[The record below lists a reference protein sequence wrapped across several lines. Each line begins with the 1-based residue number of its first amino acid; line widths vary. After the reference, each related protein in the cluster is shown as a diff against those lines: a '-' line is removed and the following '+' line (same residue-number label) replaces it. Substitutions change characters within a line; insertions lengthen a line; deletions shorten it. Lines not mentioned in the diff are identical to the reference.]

1 MRIPM
6 RHWSFNRQ
14 IALASLTVV
23 IAFAILAVAALA
35 GFVFVERTFEGYQNR
50 QENVQTINQIQ
61 MRLKDIRLIE
71 TDAILESDADLLST
85 YPNRTADLFKDL
97 EGLSSGV
104 ALRSQNQPTYQT
116 VESLKAALLKRKD
129 LSDQI
134 LRAAVSGDSDKA
146 LELYDFTDKEN
157 MQIQEFINSTSA
169 ELSAYETSRVAGIK
183 QELNRGIRNW
193 IVGVALLALGC
204 ISLVPSIVHS
214 NMSSVRRQ
222 LARSVDNILDSAQKV
237 EPLLRRIDEFGSK
250 FRQGKDASQ
259 TALNE
264 SGAAI
269 QMLADS
275 LMRHADDIGKTATF
289 VGISSDETEK
299 SQTTVVTISDT
310 FRNAQENNDALIK
323 KIEAYSARIEEV
335 LRTIEG
341 ISEKTRILND
351 LVFQTRIISIN
362 ASVEAA
368 RAGEAGRGFSIVAE
382 ELTHLSQS
390 TGQSAKDFASV
401 LESGLSSVESLLKDS
416 QEDFSSILTIGREI
430 MERGTRASAQC
441 SESIFVLAKTNRDL
455 SDLVG
460 DSGQA
465 LQTQLARFASV
476 SESLRRLNESV
487 FTEAHLSEN
496 YTHSM
501 QELKE
506 QSDNLKGLARNLAS
520 GLKGNAGSS
529 LRSSLEESSGSN
541 EMVEDI
547 LKQPEEPEKNEAT
560 PAVTRES
567 EVRRRRSKSNSQ
579 RRTRELITVQPNE
592 LSDDSQE
599 MPIRR
604 KA

>member
-1 MRIPM
+1 M

-50 QENVQTINQIQ
+50 LENIQTINQIQ

-97 EGLSSGV
+97 EGLLSGV

-289 VGISSDETEK
+289 VAISSDETEK

-341 ISEKTRILND
+341 VSEKTRILND

-382 ELTHLSQS
+382 ELAHLSQS

-416 QEDFSSILTIGREI
+416 QEDFSSILTISREI

-455 SDLVG
+455 SELVG

-476 SESLRRLNESV
+476 SESLRRLNESI

-520 GLKGNAGSS
+520 GLKGKAGSS

-592 LSDDSQE
+592 LGDDSQE

>member
-1 MRIPM
+1 M

>member
-1 MRIPM
+1 M

-35 GFVFVERTFEGYQNR
+35 GFVFVERTFEGYQSR
-50 QENVQTINQIQ
+50 LENIQTINQIQ

-222 LARSVDNILDSAQKV
+222 LTRSVDNILDSAQKV

-289 VGISSDETEK
+289 VAISSDETEK
-299 SQTTVVTISDT
+299 SQTTAVTISDT

-341 ISEKTRILND
+341 VSEKTRILND
-351 LVFQTRIISIN
+351 FVFQTRIISIN

-382 ELTHLSQS
+382 ELAHLSQS

-416 QEDFSSILTIGREI
+416 QEDFSSILTMGSEI

-455 SDLVG
+455 SDLVS

-476 SESLRRLNESV
+476 SESLRRLNESIS
-487 FTEAHLSEN
+487 TEAHLSEN
-496 YTHSM
+496 YTHSI

-547 LKQPEEPEKNEAT
+547 LKQPDEPEKNEAT

-567 EVRRRRSKSNSQ
+567 EVRRRRSKSISQ
-579 RRTRELITVQPNE
+579 RRTRELTTVQPNE
-592 LSDDSQE
+592 LGDDSQQ